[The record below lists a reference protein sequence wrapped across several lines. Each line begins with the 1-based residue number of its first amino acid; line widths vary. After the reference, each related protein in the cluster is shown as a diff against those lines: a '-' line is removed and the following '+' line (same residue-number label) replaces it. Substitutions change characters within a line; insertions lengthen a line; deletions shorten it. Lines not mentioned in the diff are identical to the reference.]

1 MKNIKTVIAI
11 VLSILAAVLV
21 LRVSLWLLGLVF
33 SLVWALVIIVFLA
46 LVSTPIYFYI
56 RKKLL
61 K

>member
-1 MKNIKTVIAI
+1 MKNIKTVTAI
-11 VLSILAAVLV
+11 VLSILAALLV

-56 RKKLL
+56 RKILL